1 MRYIALKKAGKL
13 EESWKTGKPGKV
25 KVKMLANMARP
36 RHRRQEF
43 NNLYANT

>member
-13 EESWKTGKPGKV
+13 EKAGKPGKV